1 MLEAS
6 HELTVSLY
14 YYECETPG
22 GQWEAE
28 VFDGGGI
35 KRFGEGYT
43 PAAAAQKAI
52 SAVLAARAD
61 AEAIRTANA

>member
-14 YYECETPG
+14 RYECETDG
-22 GQWEAE
+22 GPWEAE
-28 VFDGGGI
+28 VFDGGAI
-35 KRFGEGYT
+35 TRSAQSYLPFV
-43 PAAAAQKAI
+43 AAQKAI

-61 AEAIRTANA
+61 ADCEWGAR

>member
-6 HELTVSLY
+6 HKLTVSLY
-14 YYECETPG
+14 RYECETDG

-35 KRFGEGYT
+35 TRFAGGYT
-43 PAAAAQKAI
+43 PATAAQTAI

-61 AEAIRTANA
+61 AEAVRTANA